1 VRELNSNADVDQE
14 EVANWYRQD
23 GATLLR
29 RLGVRPGQRILDVG
43 CGFGSY
49 AVPLAQLVGPEG
61 RVIAVDTDAQAIE
74 RLKERL
80 AGAPYAAVVETH
92 LTGGEVEFGW
102 VPTQTLDAALLF
114 DVLQHVD
121 DWEKLFA
128 ELRRVVKSAGRVYVN
143 PSTLSHPG
151 RVDIVR
157 MGERLEAHGF
167 RLQRRGQFR
176 LMHYKRMAED
186 EVYVFSSATAWPTDS
201 TA

>member
-1 VRELNSNADVDQE
+1 MEELDLNADVKQE
-14 EVANWYRQD
+14 EVANWFRQD

-49 AVPLAQLVGPEG
+49 AVPLAQVVAPDG
-61 RVIAVDTDAQAIE
+61 RVIAVDTDAEAIE

-92 LTGGEVEFGW
+92 LTGGEVEFSW
-102 VPTQTLDAALLF
+102 IAAQALDAALLF
-114 DVLQHVD
+114 DVLQHID

-128 ELRRVVKSAGRVYVN
+128 ELRRVVKRAGRVYVN

-151 RVDIVR
+151 QVDVAR

-186 EVYVFSSATAWPTDS
+186 EVYVFSLTTAQWTNS